1 MAADSNSAFDIANNS
16 TLTTNLNVA
25 PYYDDYDSANE
36 YYRILYK
43 PGYAVQA
50 RELTQMQTMLQKQ
63 IDRIGKHLFREGSIV
78 LPGAFTIEAGTMTS
92 NGTVRVGT
100 SIPYVRVSDY
110 DNTNTAVNIT
120 NFSGLTISGTTN
132 YIKAEIIE
140 VADGDQT
147 TSNSKTLFVRYVT
160 GSNAN
165 NSITTFQPGEVL
177 SSNAGTLVV
186 LADGY
191 VANTTSTGQA
201 SRFQIERGVFFAKE
215 NFIAFPKLSIILDK
229 YNSVP
234 SCKVGFLITEELI
247 SSLTDASLLDPALE
261 ASNYSAPG
269 ADRLKL
275 TNMLHVTTYD
285 DTIGPPNFVTLFTIE
300 DGVIQTI
307 NERSQYNILQDEM
320 AKRTYDESG
329 DYYVRG
335 TAVQIREHDDTGS
348 NYGKYANGNNSLL
361 FVGVEAGTLFVK
373 GYEIGILNTVELST
387 EKSLTYNNVNSQLS
401 STTLGSYVIVNE
413 LTGTWP
419 LDVGNSIDLYDTAQ
433 TRLTSLGWS
442 TAAQTGKK
450 IGAAALASLEYASG
464 TEGYDA
470 NYYVYLSDI
479 RMLGSN
485 TFANV
490 KSLYINN
497 ASVSDAGADIILT
510 SNTATL
516 LGVNDS
522 APIYYVGSDFTR
534 NIKTA
539 ADPTLSDT
547 TFSFNRTEGVSVPI
561 SIVSAGTF
569 SVSIAPGDEI
579 FPYGTTTLSAS
590 DKRDIRLSLD
600 SSFNIALSGTVV
612 ANAGNGGTK
621 ILTGTNTNFTRLNVG
636 DKIEFAGKG
645 NTLYIA
651 SITNDTV
658 LTTALDIP
666 AGINGNTAY
675 KAYKAGDMID
685 LTGKGVAAGT
695 TRTVNAT
702 STLLS
707 FDLKETLGA
716 TKSATITYQLA
727 RTSAKEVQK
736 LLRTSRFVSI
746 NCSSAGT
753 TGPYDLGFS
762 DIYRIRAITKDSS
775 APTYSGD
782 GTDVLNDFNID
793 RGQKDTHYD
802 HGTITPKTALSASDY
817 LLVELDYFEPNFTSR
832 AGYFSV
838 DSYPV
843 EDNDAVFDSSTDI
856 RTENIPVYKSPVSGK
871 EYDLRNH
878 LDFRPIKTITASDT
892 TDANTA
898 TSNPAVST
906 TFNYSTGIRFPVPST
921 ELIYD
926 YSYYLARKDLVVVNK
941 DKQFNIIKGIP
952 AVVPITPLGTDNN
965 MSLAVLE
972 IPPYPSLS
980 PAYAKSIGRPNLSAL
995 SRRASSVRFTMKD
1008 IGVLKDRIVNLEYY
1022 TSLSLLE
1029 KQAVD
1034 MRILDENGL
1043 DRFKN
1048 GIFVDTFTDHLLG
1061 ATYNPDYRITV
1072 DPVEKS
1078 IRPLY
1083 TMESFGYDYV
1093 SGTNI
1098 QRNGDIIT
1106 LAYTEVP
1113 VITMNAASTFRNVER
1128 SSYKFSGVITLT
1140 PNLDVWTDTTFEPDE
1155 KVILGPS
1162 LEDIGRLGVTPGA
1175 GGGSWVDIGTQVNL
1189 PGKELRLTTTWHAW
1203 QQLVTG
1209 YNIAGIGSFSSRAA
1223 AVGAATAFAQR
1234 NSTNVTIETLFDNV
1248 RSGTERFLT
1257 ELTDSTTLGYKVV
1270 DTSIRP
1276 YIRSQTIAVSVRG
1289 LLPYVRIFAFF
1300 DNELVTDYCT
1310 PITAAAYEAHVQNL
1324 PYITMIEFI
1333 EGSNLVTNADGTL
1346 YLLFRIDENKKF
1358 RFGTKSFVLTDSLV
1372 NASDAATTAVAYFTA
1387 EGLNVTK
1394 QKTILTTRDV
1404 IPLERTLRTSFTS
1417 NAFDTIR
1424 FVPPPPP
1431 EPPQA
1436 ADSGGGGADGGEC
1449 TAYSFKIKPPGN
1461 EEGIFLTSVDVYIA
1475 AKSSTRG
1482 IWFEIREMNDAGG
1495 ITRNSLPLSEVWYTS
1510 AEVPIS
1516 TDGKTNPLTVTF
1528 PAPIFLYGDVEY
1540 AFVMHTEGVDPNY
1553 YFWVSRIGDTD
1564 VNLNIPITSR
1574 PWHGSLFTTQNNM
1587 NWDIVADTDLTCVF
1601 KRAEFSSLSGTTT
1614 IGDKP
1619 IEKITLAN
1627 VSTSLSAR
1635 IGDRFISGDTLTIA
1649 SSNGTILVSDVLRGN
1664 VSAFNASVVAAVSNS
1679 QYTTTETGFSIGE
1692 KINAY
1697 YSANGLYKGVSAT
1710 VTAVANAFATLSKY
1724 SETSFVTQASFI
1736 NSNGKFKAND
1746 IIKSINVG
1754 NTYSA
1759 QIQSINNYR
1768 YSVNSFEPSYITP
1781 KRTDMGFEMKS
1792 YSNTGSVGSFITINP
1807 STENYFNTEQA
1818 LYSRSR
1824 EISDLSSANS
1834 NQIKITMTT
1843 LSSVLSPV
1851 LDLGKTQNIYIDNLI
1866 NSNTTNETSSS
1877 GGELFDKY
1885 ISRTITLAD
1894 GQDAED
1900 IVVMLTSYRPPG
1912 TDVKVY
1918 VKILHAEDAE
1928 GFAAKPWT
1936 ELEKTV
1942 ASSPLYSSL
1951 TDRDDFKE
1959 FTFNFADANK
1969 TGTNGEVQYTNGA
1982 GAVFTGYKY
1991 FAVKIGLLDDSNTAI
2006 VPRVADLRCV
2016 ALQI

>member
-1 MAADSNSAFDIANNS
+1 MTADSNSAFDIANNS

-63 IDRIGKHLFREGSIV
+63 IDRFGKHVFNEGSIV
-78 LPGAFTIEAGTMTS
+78 LPGAFTLEAGHCEA
-92 NGTVRVGT
+92 NGQICTGDSVA
-100 SIPYVRVSDY
+100 YVRVSDY

-120 NFSGLTISGTTN
+120 YFSGQIISGTSN
-132 YIKAEIIE
+132 YIKAQ
-140 VADGDQT
+140 VMDVVDGDQT
-147 TSNSKTLFVRYVT
+147 TANSKTLFVRYVT

-165 NSITTFQPGEVL
+165 TSITTFQPGEVL

-191 VANTTSTGQA
+191 VANTTSTGLGA
-201 SRFQIERGVFFAKE
+201 RFEIERGVFFAKE
-215 NFIAFPKLSIILDK
+215 NFIAFPKQSIILDS
-229 YNSVP
+229 YNHIP
-234 SCKVGFLITEELI
+234 SCKVGFLINEEI
-247 SSLTDASLLDPALE
+247 TSSITDASLLDPALE
-261 ASNYSAPG
+261 ASNYAAPG

-275 TNMLHVTTYD
+275 STALHVTSYD
-285 DTIGPPNFVTLFTIE
+285 DPVGPPDFVTLFTIKE
-300 DGVIQTI
+300 GVLQA
-307 NERSQYNILQDEM
+307 EYDRPQYNILQDEM

-329 DYYVRG
+329 DYYVTG

-361 FVGVEAGTLFVK
+361 FVGVDAGTLFVK
-373 GYEIGILNTVELST
+373 GYEIGILDTVELST

-401 STTLGSYVIVNE
+401 STTLGSYVLVNE

-433 TRLTSLGWS
+433 TRLTSLRWS
-442 TAAQTGKK
+442 SAGQTGKK

-510 SNTATL
+510 SDTATL

-561 SIVSAGTF
+561 SIVSAGTV

-612 ANAGNGGTK
+612 ANAGNGGTTT
-621 ILTGTNTNFTRLNVG
+621 LTGTTTNFTRLNVG
-636 DKIEFAGKG
+636 DKIEFSGKG

-651 SITNDTV
+651 SITSDTV
-658 LTTALDIP
+658 LTTTLNIP

-685 LTGKGVAAGT
+685 LTGKGVDAGT

-702 STLLS
+702 PTLLS
-707 FDLKETLGA
+707 FDLKETLGD

-746 NCSSAGT
+746 NCSLAGT

-762 DIYRIRAITKDSS
+762 DIYRIRAITKKSS

-802 HGTITPKTALSASDY
+802 HGTITPKSALSASDY
-817 LLVELDYFEPNFTSR
+817 LLVELDYFAPNFTSR

-843 EDNDAVFDSSTDI
+843 EDNDEVFDSSTNI

-878 LDFRPIKTITASDT
+878 LDFRPTKTITASDT
-892 TDANTA
+892 TNANTA

-921 ELIYD
+921 ELMYD

-980 PAYAKSIGRPNLSAL
+980 PAYAKGIGRPNLASR

-1022 TSLSLLE
+1022 ASLSLLE
-1029 KQAVD
+1029 KQATD
-1034 MRILDENGL
+1034 MKILDENGV

-1048 GIFVDTFTDHLLG
+1048 GIFVDTFRDHLLG

-1083 TMESFGYDYV
+1083 TMEAFGYDYV
-1093 SGTNI
+1093 SGTNVVKS
-1098 QRNGDIIT
+1098 NDIIT
-1106 LAYTEVP
+1106 LAYTEVST
-1113 VITMNAASTFRNVER
+1113 ISQNAATSVRNIER
-1128 SSYKFSGVITLT
+1128 SSYRFFGNMTLV
-1140 PNLDVWTDTTFEPDE
+1140 PDQDVWVDTTFEPDE
-1155 KVILGPS
+1155 KITIGPT
-1162 LEDIGRLGVTPGA
+1162 LEDIGQLGVTPSSGSGA
-1175 GGGSWVDIGTQVNL
+1175 YALVGSDVNL
-1189 PGKELRLTTTWHAW
+1189 PGGELPLTTTWGAW
-1203 QQLVTG
+1203 KQLVTG
-1209 YNIAGIGSFSSRAA
+1209 YNVYSGSGDSKVFDGTYATRDAA
-1223 AVGAATAFAQR
+1223 QSAANKYTN
-1234 NSTNVTIETLFDNV
+1234 NSDATIETLYDNV
-1248 RSGTERFLT
+1248 RTGTEQFLT
-1257 ELTDSTTLGYKVV
+1257 DITDSATLGYKVT
-1270 DTSIRP
+1270 DTSIIP
-1276 YIRSQTIAVSVRG
+1276 YIRSQTIAIFVRG
-1289 LLPYVRIFAFF
+1289 LKPHTLMHFFF
-1300 DNELVTDYCT
+1300 DNEPSDNYCS
-1310 PITAAAYEAHVQNL
+1310 PITADQYEN
-1324 PYITMIEFI
+1324 YIQHQPFI
-1333 EGSNLVTNADGTL
+1333 TAIAFQEGSDLVTNEDGTL
-1346 YLLFRIDENKKF
+1346 YLLFRIDESKKY
-1358 RFGTKSFVLTDSLV
+1358 RVGSKSLILSDSPT
-1372 NASDAATTAVAYFTA
+1372 NADDATTGARAFFNA
-1387 EGLNVTK
+1387 QGLNVSK
-1394 QKTILTTRDV
+1394 QNTILTTRDV
-1404 IPLERTLRTSFTS
+1404 IPLQKEVQESYVS
-1417 NAFDTIR
+1417 NAFET
-1424 FVPPPPP
+1424 VPRIVP
-1431 EPPQA
+1431 A
-1436 ADSGGGGADGGEC
+1436 GGGGGGGC
-1449 TAYSFKIKPPGN
+1449 KSCLAYSILAKAPGG
-1461 EEGIFLTSVDVYIA
+1461 EEGIYLTSVDIYIS

-1482 IWFEIREMNDAGG
+1482 IWFEMREMDNAGG
-1495 ITRNSLPLSEVWYTS
+1495 ITRNALPLSEVWYNS
-1510 AEVPIS
+1510 EDVPIS
-1516 TDGKTNPLTVTF
+1516 ADGKTNPLKVTF
-1528 PAPIFLYGDVEY
+1528 QAPIFLYNNVQY
-1540 AFVMHTEGVDPNY
+1540 AFVIHTEAIDPDY
-1553 YFWVSRIGDTD
+1553 YLWVSHLGETD
-1564 VNLNIPITSR
+1564 VNLNTAVNSR
-1574 PWHGSLFTTQNNM
+1574 GMHGTLFTTNNNL
-1587 NWDIVADTDLTCVF
+1587 NWDIVPDVDLTCIF
-1601 KRAEFSSLSGTTT
+1601 RRAEFDSTLTGTATL
-1614 IGDKP
+1614 GDKP
-1619 IEKITLAN
+1619 VEKTVLAN
-1627 VSTSLSAR
+1627 VSTALSAR
-1635 IGDRFISGDTLTIA
+1635 IGDRFISGDTITIA

-1664 VSAFNASVVAAVSNS
+1664 VSAFNASVVTAVSNTE
-1679 QYTTTETGFSIGE
+1679 YATTETGFSIGE
-1692 KINAY
+1692 KIDAY

-1746 IIKSINVG
+1746 IIKSVIAG

-1759 QIQSINNYR
+1759 QIVSIDNYR
-1768 YSVNSFEPSYITP
+1768 YSVASFEPSFVRP
-1781 KRTDMGFEMKS
+1781 NLTDILFEMKS
-1792 YSNTGSVGSFITINP
+1792 YSNTGTAGAFISVNP

-1824 EISDLSSANS
+1824 EISDLSSTNS
-1834 NQIKITMTT
+1834 NQIRVTMTT
-1843 LSSVLSPV
+1843 LSNAVSPL
-1851 LDLGKTQNIYIDNLI
+1851 LDLARTQNIYIDNLI
-1866 NSNTTNETSSS
+1866 NSNTTNETASS
-1877 GGELFDKY
+1877 GGEMFNKY

-1900 IVVMLTSYRPPG
+1900 INVMLTSYRPPG

-1918 VKILHAEDAE
+1918 VKILHSEDAE
-1928 GFAAKPWT
+1928 GFAAKSWT
-1936 ELEKTV
+1936 ELEKTE
-1942 ASSPLYSSL
+1942 ATSPLYSSL
-1951 TDRDDFKE
+1951 TDRNDFKE
-1959 FTFNFADANK
+1959 FTYNFPDAIK

-1991 FAVKIGLLDDSNTAI
+1991 FAVKIGLLDDSNTAV